1 MSDKINFFPTAGDL
15 LADDKIYITENLHAL
30 PNNGIQLGD
39 IAIIHTVVKTGDAV
53 ILSMEVDSKFVAVT
67 VKADTVVELVPPF

>member
-1 MSDKINFFPTAGDL
+1 MSEQANFYPTAGEL
-15 LADDKIYITENLHAL
+15 LANDKIYITENLRAL
-30 PNNGIQLGD
+30 LTNGIQMGD

-67 VKADTVVELVPPF
+67 VEADTVVELVPPF